1 MKALVLGATG
11 LVGGHLLEML
21 LANEKFSKIETWSR
35 SELNISNSK
44 LKQVVYSFEK
54 NVPYPVFKDIDVVFC
69 CLGTTIKKAGSK
81 EAFIRVDQEIPLE
94 VAQLAKQNG
103 CESYLIVTAMGAN
116 ASSMVFYNQVK
127 GKVEDSLANFNFGQL
142 GIFRPS
148 MLLGDRKEQRTMES
162 VGQKVML
169 FFDFL
174 TPKNYK
180 AITATKVAKA
190 MMAFSISDKKGL
202 NVIASGTMY

>member
-21 LANEKFSKIETWSR
+21 LANEKFSKVETWSR
-35 SELNISNSK
+35 SKMKISNSK
-44 LKQVVYSFEK
+44 LKQVAYSFEK
-54 NVPYPVFKDIDVVFC
+54 NVPYPELEDIDVVFC

-81 EAFIRVDQEIPLE
+81 EAFIRVDEEIPLE
-94 VAQLAKQNG
+94 VALMAKQNH
-103 CESYLIVTAMGAN
+103 CEKYLIVTAMGAN
-116 ASSMVFYNQVK
+116 ATSVVFYNRVK
-127 GKVEDSLANFNFGQL
+127 GKVEDSLTNFNFGQL

-162 VGQKVML
+162 VSQKVML

-174 TPKNYK
+174 TPKNFK
-180 AITATKVAKA
+180 AITADKVAKA
-190 MMAFSISDKKGL
+190 MMAFALSDKKGKT
-202 NVIASGTMY
+202 IMESGSMY